1 MTEIQIRLAN
11 PDDAEGMAAVLNPI
25 IAAGGTTAHE
35 TPVTSDDMVEIIAS
49 AICCHVALDDA
60 GEIAGM
66 QWLDRLERLPA
77 DCGDI
82 ATFARLEPKRPG
94 VGRALF
100 SATCAAARA
109 QGLTQLNAVIRAD
122 NVPGLGYYAKM
133 GFRDHDVRPAVP
145 LRDGTPVDR
154 IVKRFAL

>member
-66 QWLDRLERLPA
+66 AWGAHCSAPPA
-77 DCGDI
+77 
-82 ATFARLEPKRPG
+82 LQP
-94 VGRALF
+94 
-100 SATCAAARA
+100 
-109 QGLTQLNAVIRAD
+109 
-122 NVPGLGYYAKM
+122 
-133 GFRDHDVRPAVP
+133 VRKVSPSS
-145 LRDGTPVDR
+145 TP
-154 IVKRFAL
+154 